1 MLFLNYYLF
10 ICNAIYL
17 LFNTLKHVEDKADFD
32 YLFKEY
38 YPQLYYY
45 AFHLINNME
54 ASKDIAS
61 DAFEFIWT
69 NYAKIDKTT
78 AKSYL
83 YVYVRNKCIDY
94 LRHQNVHE
102 QYVQLYIK
110 LTESYTET
118 EYKEYDERMMRIHK
132 AISTLTAHTRHILE
146 ECYVRRKKYQEVAD
160 ELNISV
166 SAVRKHIVKA
176 LSVLRKE
183 FAKKE

>member
-1 MLFLNYYLF
+1 M
-10 ICNAIYL
+10 
-17 LFNTLKHVEDKADFD
+17 EDKADFD

-102 QYVQLYIK
+102 QYVQLY
-110 LTESYTET
+110 LNS
-118 EYKEYDERMMRIHK
+118 
-132 AISTLTAHTRHILE
+132 ATL
-146 ECYVRRKKYQEVAD
+146 
-160 ELNISV
+160 
-166 SAVRKHIVKA
+166 
-176 LSVLRKE
+176 
-183 FAKKE
+183 

>member
-1 MLFLNYYLF
+1 M
-10 ICNAIYL
+10 
-17 LFNTLKHVEDKADFD
+17 EDKADFD

-61 DAFEFIWT
+61 DAFEFIWA
-69 NYAKIDKTT
+69 NYSKIDKAT

-83 YVYVRNKCIDY
+83 YVYVRNKSIDF

-102 QYVQLYIK
+102 QCIQVYSELTKSYV
-110 LTESYTET
+110 ET
-118 EYKEYDERMMRIHK
+118 EYKEMDERMLNISK
-132 AISTLTAHTRHILE
+132 AMEKLTTHTKHILE
-146 ECYVRRKKYQEVAD
+146 ECYFHRKKYQEVAD

-176 LSVLRKE
+176 LKVIREECLNKT
-183 FAKKE
+183 

>member
-1 MLFLNYYLF
+1 M
-10 ICNAIYL
+10 
-17 LFNTLKHVEDKADFD
+17 EDKADFD

-132 AISTLTAHTRHILE
+132 AISTLTAHTGISLKNVMYE
-146 ECYVRRKKYQEVAD
+146 EKNIRKW
-160 ELNISV
+160 LMN
-166 SAVRKHIVKA
+166 
-176 LSVLRKE
+176 
-183 FAKKE
+183 